1 MFGILVLGLSTA
13 AFLFGRFGCDG
24 QTADV
29 GSLTSQIG
37 GYAVF
42 KCPAVPQPR
51 FDHDGG
57 LRRLVAVRWTKDG
70 QTVFTCSEGTLTTD
84 ERYDG
89 RTTVVE
95 PPEFSDAVYIAI
107 NVSSLRESD
116 TGDYECH
123 VTYSGD
129 AGPLQHSSSRA
140 PLPTLSSPQSST
152 DSTLNAVDN
161 DMGATAGVRFRL
173 DVEGG
178 DVMSIPPINQT
189 RMEHESVH
197 FSCVKEDPEFVVQWY
212 KDGIPLDDLPFLNGR
227 FLVTPEGSLDI
238 YDAALN
244 DNGFYSCRIVS
255 EKGTLTAGAFLNV
268 QFKAKVVYSPAEVFL
283 AYGKPGTLDCHF
295 HSNPPLTKIRWEKDG
310 FLFDTYNVPGV
321 YHTLNGSLYFDRV
334 EKEHGGKYT
343 CTPFNDLGTEG
354 PSTPMD
360 VIVQHPPKLIVV
372 PKVLYFRKLGD
383 NITMPCEAEH
393 FDNRGPAIV
402 WQKADGKSLFYPRVT
417 VTGGNLTLTGVRS
430 EDRGVYRCVAS
441 NIAAT
446 ISVETELIV
455 EENLF
460 HRKHFDLHVNST
472 NKNIVAYWKRPYSF
486 CTVWS
491 RDTSSASSN
500 WNATATSSDG
510 KAILWNLNT
519 GGEYEIMVS
528 CQDEMT
534 GESMF
539 SRSILTSQSKETIG
553 QLTEELHEKP
563 PSLVDDNH
571 PFDIRVERS
580 GTGYNVSWI
589 TNKSST
595 EHRIK
600 RYEVKWYD
608 AHDGSE
614 LGSVSTEANKRYIVV
629 ELAGGKT
636 YGIVVTA
643 TSTDGRQTFVGS
655 RSFHSSAAALA
666 ATTTSSSSP
675 STAFTKYYYMVLF
688 GLLIAGF
695 VVLCC
700 NCCSGKDR

>member
-1 MFGILVLGLSTA
+1 MFGILVLHLSA
-13 AFLFGRFGCDG
+13 ASLLFARSGCYG
-24 QTADV
+24 QTAEV
-29 GSLTSQIG
+29 GSLTSQVG

-42 KCPAVPQPR
+42 ECPSIPQPR
-51 FDHDGG
+51 YDHDDD

-70 QTVFTCSEGTLTTD
+70 QTVFTCSEGTLTND

-89 RTTVVE
+89 RTTMVE
-95 PPEFSDAVYIAI
+95 PPDFSNAVSISI

-129 AGPLQHSSSRA
+129 VGPLQHSSSRS
-140 PLPTLSSPQSST
+140 PLPILSSPQSIT
-152 DSTLNAVDN
+152 DSPLNVVDK
-161 DMGATAGVRFRL
+161 DMGGTAGVRFRL
-173 DVEGG
+173 DVQGG

-212 KDGIPLDDLPFLNGR
+212 KDGVPLDDLPFLSGR

-244 DNGFYSCRIVS
+244 DNGFYSCRIIS
-255 EKGTLTAGAFLNV
+255 AKGTLSAGAFLNV
-268 QFKAKVVYSPAEVFL
+268 QYKAKVVYSPAEVFL

-321 YHTLNGSLYFDRV
+321 YHRLNGSLYFDRV

-343 CTPFNDLGTEG
+343 CTPFNELGTEG
-354 PSTPMD
+354 ASTPMD

-372 PKVLYFRKLGD
+372 PKVLYFCKLGD
-383 NITMPCEAEH
+383 NITMPCEAEN

-402 WQKADGKSLFYPRVT
+402 WQKADGKSLFYPRIT
-417 VTGGNLTLTGVRS
+417 VNGGNLTLTGVRS

-460 HRKHFDLHVNST
+460 HRKHFDVHVNAT

-491 RDTSSASSN
+491 RDTSSTSSN

-519 GGEYEIMVS
+519 DGEYEIMVS
-528 CQDEMT
+528 CRDEMS
-534 GESMF
+534 GESLF
-539 SRSILTSQSKETIG
+539 SRSILTSHLKEITG
-553 QLTEELHEKP
+553 RSTDELHEMSS
-563 PSLVDDNH
+563 SLVYQNH

-580 GTGYNVSWI
+580 GTGYNVSW
-589 TNKSST
+589 TMDKSSV
-595 EHRIK
+595 EPRVK
-600 RYEVKWYD
+600 RYVVKWYD
-608 AHDGSE
+608 ALDGLE
-614 LGSVSTEANKRYIVV
+614 LGSASTAANKKYIVV

-636 YGIVVTA
+636 YGILVTA
-643 TSTDGRQTFVGS
+643 TLADGRQTSVGS
-655 RSFHSSAAALA
+655 RSFHSPASALT
-666 ATTTSSSSP
+666 ATTTSSSP
-675 STAFTKYYYMVLF
+675 STAFTKYYYMALF
-688 GLLIAGF
+688 GLFIIGF

-700 NCCSGKDR
+700 NCHNGKGR

>member
-1 MFGILVLGLSTA
+1 SETGKYTRKTVLNKDDLYLISYLLLALLFYCILKLKFNKIYDLYNIIIIVLYIIILN
-13 AFLFGRFGCDG
+13 
-24 QTADV
+24 
-29 GSLTSQIG
+29 
-37 GYAVF
+37 
-42 KCPAVPQPR
+42 
-51 FDHDGG
+51 
-57 LRRLVAVRWTKDG
+57 
-70 QTVFTCSEGTLTTD
+70 TD
-84 ERYDG
+84 
-89 RTTVVE
+89 T
-95 PPEFSDAVYIAI
+95 
-107 NVSSLRESD
+107 
-116 TGDYECH
+116 
-123 VTYSGD
+123 
-129 AGPLQHSSSRA
+129 
-140 PLPTLSSPQSST
+140 
-152 DSTLNAVDN
+152 
-161 DMGATAGVRFRL
+161 
-173 DVEGG
+173 GG

-255 EKGTLTAGAFLNV
+255 EKGTLTAV
-268 QFKAKVVYSPAEVFL
+268 KAKVVYSPAEVFL

-321 YHTLNGSLYFDRV
+321 YHTLNGSLYFDRVQV

-430 EDRGVYRCVAS
+430 EDKGVYRCVAS

-472 NKNIVAYWKRPYSF
+472 NKNIIA
-486 CTVWS
+486 S

-528 CQDEMT
+528 CRDEMS

-553 QLTEELHEKP
+553 RSTEELHEKP
-563 PSLVDDNH
+563 QSLVDDNH
-571 PFDIRVERS
+571 PLDIRVERS
-580 GTGYNVSWI
+580 GTGYNISW
-589 TNKSST
+589 TMNKFII

-600 RYEVKWYD
+600 RYVVKWYD

-614 LGSVSTEANKRYIVV
+614 LGSAFTEANERYIVV

-643 TSTDGRQTFVGS
+643 TSADGRQTSVGS
-655 RSFHSSAAALA
+655 RSFHSPAAALA

-700 NCCSGKDR
+700 NCCG

>member
-1 MFGILVLGLSTA
+1 MPGST
-13 AFLFGRFGCDG
+13 
-24 QTADV
+24 T
-29 GSLTSQIG
+29 T
-37 GYAVF
+37 
-42 KCPAVPQPR
+42 
-51 FDHDGG
+51 
-57 LRRLVAVRWTKDG
+57 AVRPRRRSSPSCGCTLDER
-70 QTVFTCSEGTLTTD
+70 QGTLITD

-95 PPEFSDAVYIAI
+95 PLDFSDAVYISI
-107 NVSSLRESD
+107 NVSNLRESD
-116 TGDYECH
+116 TGDYECR
-123 VTYSGD
+123 VRYSGD
-129 AGPLQHSSSRA
+129 TGPLQHFSSQP
-140 PLPTLSSPQSST
+140 PLTTLSSPQSST

-161 DMGATAGVRFRL
+161 DMDATAGVQFRL

-178 DVMSIPPINQT
+178 DVMSIPPMNQT

-212 KDGIPLDDLPFLNGR
+212 KDGVPLDDLPFLNGR
-227 FLVTPEGSLDI
+227 FLVSPEGSLDI

-255 EKGTLTAGAFLNV
+255 EKRTLTAGAFLNV
-268 QFKAKVVYSPAEVFL
+268 QYKAKVVYSPAEVFL
-283 AYGKPGTLDCHF
+283 AFGKTGSLDCHF

-321 YHTLNGSLYFDRV
+321 YHRPNGSLYFDRV

-360 VIVQHPPKLIVV
+360 VIIQHPPKFIVV

-383 NITMPCEAEH
+383 NITMPCEAEN

-402 WQKADGKSLFYPRVT
+402 WQKADGKSLFSPRVT
-417 VTGGNLTLTGVRS
+417 VTGGNITLTGVRS

-460 HRKHFDLHVNST
+460 HRKHLDLHVNST
-472 NKNIVAYWKRPYSF
+472 NRNIVAYWKQPYSF

-491 RDTSSASSN
+491 RDTSSTSSN
-500 WNATATSSDG
+500 WNVTATSSDG

-519 GGEYEIMVS
+519 DGEYEIMVS
-528 CQDEMT
+528 CRDEIS
-534 GESMF
+534 GESMN
-539 SRSILTSQSKETIG
+539 SRSILTNRSRKNIG
-553 QLTEELHEKP
+553 QSTEELHEKSS
-563 PSLVDDNH
+563 SLVDDNH
-571 PFDIRVERS
+571 PLNIRIEHS
-580 GTGYNVSWI
+580 GTGYNVSW
-589 TNKSST
+589 TMDKSSV
-595 EHRIK
+595 EHRVK
-600 RYEVKWYD
+600 RYVVKWFD
-608 AHDGSE
+608 AYDGSE
-614 LGSVSTEANKRYIVV
+614 LGSASTASNKRYIVV

-636 YGIVVTA
+636 YGILVTA
-643 TSTDGRQTFVGS
+643 TSADGRQISVGS
-655 RSFHSSAAALA
+655 RSFHSSAAAMA
-666 ATTTSSSSP
+666 ATTTSSSM
-675 STAFTKYYYMVLF
+675 STVFTKYYYMVLF

-700 NCCSGKDR
+700 NCCGGKDR